1 MIFSTPD
8 ILFGIIL
15 LFFTITGFRRGFISE
30 IARLT
35 SLFASCYVASKYYYT
50 LTPIIGQY
58 FVNDKIT
65 QVAAFLTLLIT
76 TIIIINIL
84 SSIIQRI
91 FEFIYLGWLNR
102 LIGSLI
108 GFIKGL
114 IVISIIIFCMEILP
128 EETIVKIHNESTIYK
143 VGENI
148 KDVILSQTNYDIN
161 NKIDFKKFKKISDSL
176 ELIEAPLDSLI
187 SK

>member
-8 ILFGIIL
+8 ILFSIIL
-15 LFFTITGFRRGFISE
+15 AFFTITGFRRGFISE

-35 SLFASCYVASKYYYT
+35 SLFASCYIASKYYYT

-65 QVAAFLTLLIT
+65 QVTAFLALLIT

-84 SSIIQRI
+84 SSIVQRI

-128 EETIVKIHNESTIYK
+128 EETIMKIKNESTIYK

-148 KDVILSQTNYDIN
+148 KDVVLSQANYNVN
-161 NKIDFKKFKKISDSL
+161 NKIDFKKISDGFD
-176 ELIEAPLDSLI
+176 LIEVPSLDSLI
-187 SK
+187 NK